1 MQQNE
6 VSQNEWRQLIDEQ
19 KESGLSKVAFCKLK
33 GIKPEKFYY
42 YADTLTKPKHKK
54 VNTASE
60 FVPVEVKKSIV
71 TRKITEP
78 SSIRLI
84 LKNGIECVLSDEINS
99 KRIKEVVEA
108 LLQC

>member
-6 VSQNEWRQLIDEQ
+6 DSQNEWRKLIDEQ

-33 GIKPEKFYY
+33 GIKPEQFYY

-54 VNTASE
+54 VNTVSE
-60 FVPVEVKKSIV
+60 FVPIEVKKSIA
-71 TRKITEP
+71 THKITE
-78 SSIRLI
+78 SKCIRLI
-84 LKNGIECVLSDEINS
+84 LKNGIECILPDEIDG
-99 KRIKEVVEA
+99 KRIKEVVEV